1 MRSRDRSDFFVG
13 NSNWKTG
20 WEFYIVKFD
29 NWKIPLELEISERS
43 WKILSV
49 QREQTIG
56 IIPISIFQQYGFQLH
71 YEVGII
77 KFSNFSIFPTTLF
90 NYMCDYFELTLS
102 RNCFSAMTLIFFL
115 SWAAVNRN
123 YEQLSVFVHFGCRIL
138 AVCQSNWLKFIFVT
152 RLSGIGFCQH
162 YRNDADLHCCLLN
175 LPQIET

>member
-1 MRSRDRSDFFVG
+1 MKDSAGVG
-13 NSNWKTG
+13 NFWTKLENIICSIGTNYWNHSNKHFPTVWFPTSL
-20 WEFYIVKFD
+20 W
-29 NWKIPLELEISERS
+29 S
-43 WKILSV
+43 WHHK
-49 QREQTIG
+49 
-56 IIPISIFQQYGFQLH
+56 IFQLLD
-71 YEVGII
+71 
-77 KFSNFSIFPTTLF
+77 FPTTLF
-90 NYMCDYFELTLS
+90 KYTFDYFELTLS